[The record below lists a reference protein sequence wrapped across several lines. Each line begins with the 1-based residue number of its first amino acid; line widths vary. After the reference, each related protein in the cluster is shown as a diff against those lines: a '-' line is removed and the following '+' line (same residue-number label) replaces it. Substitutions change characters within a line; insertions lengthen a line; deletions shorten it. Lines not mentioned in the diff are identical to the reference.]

1 VRGKLSLSLREYS
14 PLSEQLDALNLAS
27 PNKTH
32 SYVLSRGDTLSGV
45 AGQFYF
51 DATNWRPIA
60 LANGIDDPRRLNP
73 GARLT
78 VPALPTN

>member
-1 VRGKLSLSLREYS
+1 MRAKLSLSLREYS
-14 PLSEQLDALNLAS
+14 PLSDQLDALNLAS

-32 SYVLSRGDTLSGV
+32 SYVLARGDTLSGI

-51 DATNWRPIA
+51 DSANWRSIA

-73 GARLT
+73 GMRLT
-78 VPALPTN
+78 IPALPTS